1 MGVVNHV
8 VDTVVC
14 NSLLDHNHPGNSD
27 PPDNSDRHDDS
38 VVDYDSTVAP
48 AGSGDPDDSDPVQ
61 VVAIVVV
68 KLILLPGLFSVSILS
83 WWSLI
88 LL

>member
-1 MGVVNHV
+1 MGSIDRN
-8 VDTVVC
+8 VDTMVR
-14 NSLLDHNHPGNSD
+14 NSLLIHSYPGNSD

-68 KLILLPGLFSVSILS
+68 KLILLPGLFSVSILL